1 MQSYG
6 FFRILR
12 EYLFYVMLDTNLPIY
27 NFFFFFFGLWILFY
41 FIFSLIFIFLK

>member
-27 NFFFFFFGLWILFY
+27 NFFFFFFLVFEFY
-41 FIFSLIFIFLK
+41 FILFFLSFLFF